1 MRGEKSATTHHG
13 FSGKNFEK
21 KLGNLGSK
29 SQIPKFK
36 YQLIRF
42 SVHFIGGT
50 EVAFSQGPDQ
60 TISGPAAPPG
70 KGFPFPQFSLAPRSL
85 FNTLQLK
92 MML

>member
-21 KLGNLGSK
+21 ELGNLGSK

-42 SVHFIGGT
+42 SVHFIGGI
-50 EVAFSQGPDQ
+50 EVTS
-60 TISGPAAPPG
+60 
-70 KGFPFPQFSLAPRSL
+70 
-85 FNTLQLK
+85 TLQKDFLSPDSH
-92 MML
+92 